1 MAEGSSAGRVK
12 WAVLGCGRVAD
23 RRVAPAIGAADNAEL
38 VAFFSR
44 SLDRASQYMERHQAD
59 LAFDDLDELLD
70 EPEVEAVY
78 VATPNALHAEQAVA
92 CLEAGKHVLVDKPM
106 ATTGRDARQMVDA
119 AKRAKR
125 TLSVMFQMR
134 HHPAN
139 QQLKQLIEEGS
150 LGSLSLMRAHVGF
163 WFPPAE
169 VWRHER
175 ELAGGGPVMDL
186 APHGVDLLRFLAG
199 DIVEVAATT
208 ANVQFHYDVEDLG
221 LATLKFAAGAVGRLD
236 VSYCSH
242 EYGGR
247 LEVFGSEAS
256 VVIDGSLQQIGDY
269 RLWYRRGRTDE
280 PAQIVEGRFDGC
292 YVAAIEE
299 FCDAVLQKRQP
310 AITAADGLATVE
322 VVEAIYESAETNRP
336 VSLEG

>member
-1 MAEGSSAGRVK
+1 
-12 WAVLGCGRVAD
+12 
-23 RRVAPAIGAADNAEL
+23 

-44 SLDRASQYMERHQAD
+44 SLDRAGAYMERHQAE
-59 LAFDDLDELLD
+59 LAFDDLDELLA

-78 VATPNALHAEQAVA
+78 VATPNALHAEQVVA

-106 ATTGRDARQMVDA
+106 ATTGRDARQMVEA
-119 AKRAKR
+119 AKRSKR

-150 LGSLSLMRAHVGF
+150 LGSLSLMRAHMGF

-175 ELAGGGPVMDL
+175 ELAGGGAVMDL

-199 DIVEVAATT
+199 DIVEVTATT

-221 LATLKFAAGAVGRLD
+221 LATLRFAAGAVGRLD

-269 RLWYRRGRTDE
+269 RLWYRRGKTDQ
-280 PAQIVEGRFDGC
+280 PAQIVEGQFDGC
-292 YVAAIEE
+292 YVSAIEE
-299 FCDAVLQKRQP
+299 FCDAVLQERHP
-310 AITAADGLATVE
+310 AITAADGLAAVE